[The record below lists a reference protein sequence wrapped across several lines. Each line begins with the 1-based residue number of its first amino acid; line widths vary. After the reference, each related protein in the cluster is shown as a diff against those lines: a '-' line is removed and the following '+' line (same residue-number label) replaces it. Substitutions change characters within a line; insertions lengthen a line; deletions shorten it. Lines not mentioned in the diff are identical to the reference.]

1 MSGYID
7 IHVHL
12 LPGIDEDGPPGLK
25 SSLELAQE
33 LVNQGFAT
41 VIATPHSLE
50 GAPSA
55 EEVLAC
61 RQLFTAELEQ
71 RQIPLQVLP
80 GSELALEPQL
90 LRRVKSGQALTLNRG
105 CYLLIELPVYQQ
117 LPLYTEEL
125 LFELKAHGYRPI
137 LAHPE
142 RVKAFQDEISY
153 LYRLVEKGVYLQ
165 LTLSSLTG
173 LLGPAVQKTAW
184 KLLSHG
190 LVHFMA
196 TDAHCTGRRLSAT
209 NWAVQRLER
218 QLGVGTAETLLKANP
233 GRLLRNE
240 ELEFPEPLPV
250 HKSKSRFHLLKD
262 KIFFN

>member
-1 MSGYID
+1 M
-7 IHVHL
+7 
-12 LPGIDEDGPPGLK
+12 
-25 SSLELAQE
+25 
-33 LVNQGFAT
+33 
-41 VIATPHSLE
+41 
-50 GAPSA
+50 
-55 EEVLAC
+55 
-61 RQLFTAELEQ
+61 
-71 RQIPLQVLP
+71 QVLP

-142 RVKAFQDEISY
+142 RVKAFQVEISY

-209 NWAVQRLER
+209 DWAVQRLETAR
-218 QLGVGTAETLLKANP
+218 RWDRRNAAGPTPAGCYAMKSWSFQNRYRFTKAKAGFTCSRIESFLTESGV
-233 GRLLRNE
+233 
-240 ELEFPEPLPV
+240 
-250 HKSKSRFHLLKD
+250 
-262 KIFFN
+262 